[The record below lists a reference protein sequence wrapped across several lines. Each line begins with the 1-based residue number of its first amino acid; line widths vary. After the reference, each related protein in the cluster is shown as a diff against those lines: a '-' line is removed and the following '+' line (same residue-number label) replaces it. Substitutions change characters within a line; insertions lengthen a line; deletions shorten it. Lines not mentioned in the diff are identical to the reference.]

1 MGPSTA
7 EGPVVLRSLLARTEQ
22 IDDLREVIRVL
33 GYDAAWEPV
42 PPGPWLGPAA
52 AGVRRAALIG
62 RCGAFRIFALHG
74 DEPLRAA
81 RAAAGRLAAGA
92 ERGLV
97 LALGGAP
104 RRLVL
109 AAWRAGGRG
118 PAIRCATLAPADP
131 TGADLALLERLA
143 PQPGESALALSLR
156 IGEALGTEG
165 VTPRFFR
172 AFRDLFERFRFS
184 ARETAAGDLVAPD
197 MLGRVFEG
205 VMDGGERRA
214 SGTYYTPAP
223 IVRDLVRAAL
233 EAALVH
239 RLHLAPEAAARWV
252 HDRAAPLHPPDL
264 RTLTILDPA
273 AGSGA
278 FLLGALDELV
288 ALRAATGEPVTA
300 ALRRDVVARS
310 LYGVD
315 LSPAAV
321 RLTELRLWLALVAD
335 DPTTDLAAVT
345 PLPHL
350 DGHVRHGDALL
361 DPYTLA
367 ATLSGDAH
375 RPEARAELARAAAA
389 RRALYTLT
397 GPRKRDATRE
407 LAAAEAQLARRL
419 IDRGLERIEARI
431 AELLAAA
438 RTRDL
443 FGHRP
448 GLGADQRVRLGRL
461 RGARRDLRDARRRLA
476 RDGGAPFFAFES
488 HFGDL

>member
-1 MGPSTA
+1 MGPSTV
-7 EGPVVLRSLLARTEQ
+7 EGFRVLRSLLARTEQ

-165 VTPRFFR
+165 VTPGFFR
-172 AFRDLFERFRFS
+172 AFRAVPGPLTDRRHGPAVWPNPDWRDAFDDLFERFRFS

-278 FLLGALDELV
+278 FLL
-288 ALRAATGEPVTA
+288 R
-300 ALRRDVVARS
+300 
-310 LYGVD
+310 
-315 LSPAAV
+315 
-321 RLTELRLWLALVAD
+321 
-335 DPTTDLAAVT
+335 
-345 PLPHL
+345 PLH
-350 DGHVRHGDALL
+350 
-361 DPYTLA
+361 
-367 ATLSGDAH
+367 
-375 RPEARAELARAAAA
+375 
-389 RRALYTLT
+389 
-397 GPRKRDATRE
+397 
-407 LAAAEAQLARRL
+407 
-419 IDRGLERIEARI
+419 
-431 AELLAAA
+431 ELLA
-438 RTRDL
+438 L
-443 FGHRP
+443 P
-448 GLGADQRVRLGRL
+448 
-461 RGARRDLRDARRRLA
+461 
-476 RDGGAPFFAFES
+476 
-488 HFGDL
+488 